1 MCCRH
6 VRGGRAGTFRISGRI
21 PIMGEHRTT
30 VVFDL
35 DGTLIDT
42 APDLIDTLNHILT
55 REGFDAVDYEAA
67 REAIGAG
74 AKRLLERGLA
84 RQGKQVEPQR
94 LDALYQDYLAHYAD
108 HIADRSRPFP
118 GMEAALDRL
127 SDEGCILAVC
137 TNKLEWL
144 SVRLLDRLNLSRR
157 FAAIVGQDTIR
168 IAKPDPAVLRHTIKA
183 AGGDIAGTIMVGDS
197 ITDIATARAASIP
210 VIAVNFGYTDIPVSE
225 LNPDRIVAHY
235 GALPETVRALS
246 AARLRDEPPA

>member
-1 MCCRH
+1 
-6 VRGGRAGTFRISGRI
+6 
-21 PIMGEHRTT
+21 MGEHRTT

-55 REGFDAVDYEAA
+55 REGFDAVDYEVA

-74 AKRLLERGLA
+74 AKSLLERGLA

-94 LDALYQDYLAHYAD
+94 LDALYRDYLDHYAE

-127 SDEGCILAVC
+127 SAEGRILAVC

-157 FAAIVGQDTIR
+157 FAVIVGQDTIG
-168 IAKPDPAVLRHTIKA
+168 IAKPNPAVLRHTIEA
-183 AGGDIAGTIMVGDS
+183 AGGDTARAIMVGDS
-197 ITDIATARAASIP
+197 ITDIATARAASVP
-210 VIAVNFGYTDIPVSE
+210 VIAVNFGYTDTPVSE
-225 LNPDRIVAHY
+225 LNPDRVVAHY
-235 GALPETVRALS
+235 DALPEAVRALS
-246 AARLRDEPPA
+246 TTHTRPTPRA